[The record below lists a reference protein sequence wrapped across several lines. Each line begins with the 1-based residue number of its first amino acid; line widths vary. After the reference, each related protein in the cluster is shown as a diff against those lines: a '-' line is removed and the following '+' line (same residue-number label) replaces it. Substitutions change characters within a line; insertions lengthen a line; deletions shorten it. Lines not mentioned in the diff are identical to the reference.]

1 MFEKLAARLQ
11 TYVLVALVTLLS
23 AVFVLQFGG
32 PQAEGCTAGGTAFAA
47 KVDGETVS
55 AGEFGSL
62 YRFLGFNRAPTEQQ
76 RREQLWK
83 GVLDGLIERALLARE
98 ARELGF
104 HVSEDDVMLRM
115 AEDGTMRV
123 SLGVNAPYP
132 GGEVPIRGSITN
144 QDGDFDPERVRSFV
158 QYTLQRSVGEFTEAQ
173 VAEELAERMR
183 QTITTSVEVS
193 EREVWDAYVA
203 ENDRARIKHVRFSPS
218 YYREQLAPTADELDA
233 WVEAHPEEID
243 REYEQNSH
251 RYTNLEP
258 QVRARHILI
267 KASRDASEEVRG
279 AARTRA
285 EELLAR
291 IRAGADFAE
300 LARENS
306 EDTGSAR
313 RGGDLDY
320 NPRGRMVA
328 EFDETQFNLEVGEVS
343 DLVETTF
350 GFHIIK
356 VEGKREGDVPEDE
369 AKRELADRLYKDERA
384 KEMAHS
390 AAAAALEAL
399 SNGIVID
406 DIQAWIDRRERGE
419 PEPEP
424 TEEAQEEEEEGT
436 EDTADTEEE
445 EERNPLAPT
454 MRESMSFGRA
464 DNPIRG
470 PFDSGPL
477 VRDVFSRNLDNPRPD
492 EPLELGN
499 DFVIYQLTERTEA
512 NEEGYTDEVR
522 QRLRDGLLRAK
533 RDEALRSYITR
544 LRDEADRDGRIRI
557 KTFDMEVAVSG
568 NGSVVSDPAGVD
580 CGSDCTALYEFSE
593 MIQLTARPS
602 DGARFAG
609 WGGACSGSE
618 ETCIVTMT
626 EARSVSAR
634 FRGGSAAAP
643 SSMDSDAEEESDEEP
658 EEEEEPAEAEG

>member
-11 TYVLVALVTLLS
+11 SYVLVALVILLS

-132 GGEVPIRGSITN
+132 GGEVPIRGSISN

-193 EREVWDAYVA
+193 EGEVWDAYVA

-218 YYREQLAPTADELDA
+218 YYREQLAPTAEELDA

-267 KASRDASEEVRG
+267 KASRDASEEVRD

-384 KEMAHS
+384 KEMAQS

-424 TEEAQEEEEEGT
+424 TEEAEEEEEEGA
-436 EDTADTEEE
+436 EEEE

-544 LRDEADRDGRIRI
+544 LRDEAERDGRIRI

-568 NGSVVSDPAGVD
+568 NGGVVSDPAGVD

-593 MIQLTARPS
+593 MVQLTARPS

-626 EARSVSAR
+626 EARTVSAR
-634 FRGGSAAAP
+634 FRGGSAPAE
-643 SSMDSDAEEESDEEP
+643 SSMDSEEESSDEESSDEPEEAEEEQT
-658 EEEEEPAEAEG
+658 EAEG

>member
-1 MFEKLAARLQ
+1 M
-11 TYVLVALVTLLS
+11 
-23 AVFVLQFGG
+23 
-32 PQAEGCTAGGTAFAA
+32 
-47 KVDGETVS
+47 
-55 AGEFGSL
+55 
-62 YRFLGFNRAPTEQQ
+62 
-76 RREQLWK
+76 
-83 GVLDGLIERALLARE
+83 IERALLARE
-98 ARELGF
+98 AQELGF

-144 QDGDFDPERVRSFV
+144 QDGDFDPDRVRSFV

-183 QTITTSVEVS
+183 QTITTAVEVS

-218 YYREQLAPTADELDA
+218 YYREQLNPTAEELDA

-267 KASRDASEEVRG
+267 KASRDASEDVRD

-350 GFHIIK
+350 GFHIIQ
-356 VEGKREGDVPEDE
+356 G
-369 AKRELADRLYKDERA
+369 
-384 KEMAHS
+384 
-390 AAAAALEAL
+390 
-399 SNGIVID
+399 
-406 DIQAWIDRRERGE
+406 
-419 PEPEP
+419 
-424 TEEAQEEEEEGT
+424 
-436 EDTADTEEE
+436 
-445 EERNPLAPT
+445 
-454 MRESMSFGRA
+454 
-464 DNPIRG
+464 
-470 PFDSGPL
+470 
-477 VRDVFSRNLDNPRPD
+477 
-492 EPLELGN
+492 
-499 DFVIYQLTERTEA
+499 
-512 NEEGYTDEVR
+512 
-522 QRLRDGLLRAK
+522 
-533 RDEALRSYITR
+533 
-544 LRDEADRDGRIRI
+544 
-557 KTFDMEVAVSG
+557 
-568 NGSVVSDPAGVD
+568 
-580 CGSDCTALYEFSE
+580 
-593 MIQLTARPS
+593 
-602 DGARFAG
+602 
-609 WGGACSGSE
+609 
-618 ETCIVTMT
+618 
-626 EARSVSAR
+626 
-634 FRGGSAAAP
+634 
-643 SSMDSDAEEESDEEP
+643 
-658 EEEEEPAEAEG
+658 

>member
-47 KVDGETVS
+47 KVDGETIS

-83 GVLDGLIERALLARE
+83 GVLDGLIERTLLARQ
-98 ARELGF
+98 ARTLGF
-104 HVSEDDVMLRM
+104 HVSEDDVMLRL
-115 AEDGTMRV
+115 AEEGTMRV

-132 GGEVPIRGSITN
+132 GGEVPVRGSITN
-144 QDGDFDPERVRSFV
+144 QDGEFDPERVRSFV

-203 ENDRARIKHVRFSPS
+203 ESDRARIKHVRFSPS
-218 YYREQLAPTADELDA
+218 YYREQLAPSAAELDA

-243 REYEQNSH
+243 REYEQNQH

-267 KASRDASEEVRG
+267 KASQDAAEEVRA
-279 AARTRA
+279 AARARA
-285 EELLAR
+285 EDLLR
-291 IRAGADFAE
+291 RVRGGADFAE

-306 EDTGSAR
+306 EDPGSAR

-328 EFDETQFNLEVGEVS
+328 EFDETQFNLEIGEVS
-343 DLVETTF
+343 DVVETNF

-384 KEMAHS
+384 KEMAS
-390 AAAAALEAL
+390 DAASSALEAL
-399 SNGIVID
+399 RNGTPID
-406 DIQAWIDRRERGE
+406 DIQGWIDRRERGE

-424 TEEAQEEEEEGT
+424 AAEPEEEEE
-436 EDTADTEEE
+436 EESPDAEE

-477 VRDVFSRNLDNPRPD
+477 VRDVFSRNLDDPLPG

-512 NEEGYTDEVR
+512 TEEGFTDEVR

-533 RDEALRSYITR
+533 RDEALRTYITR
-544 LRDEADRDGRIRI
+544 LREEADRDGLIRI
-557 KTFDMEVAVSG
+557 KTFDLEVAVSG
-568 NGSVVSDPAGVD
+568 NGSVISDPSGVD
-580 CGSDCTALYEFSE
+580 CGTDCTAIYEFSE
-593 MIQLTARPS
+593 MVQLTARPS
-602 DGARFAG
+602 EGARFAG
-609 WGGACSGSE
+609 WSGGCTGSE

-626 EARSVSAR
+626 EARTVSAR
-634 FRGGSAAAP
+634 FRGGSAATP
-643 SSMDSDAEEESDEEP
+643 SDMSDSDMASEDDEAT
-658 EEEEEPAEAEG
+658 EEPAEDETESEE

>member
-11 TYVLVALVTLLS
+11 TYVLIALVTLLS

-47 KVDGETVS
+47 KVDGVTVS

-62 YRFLGFNRAPTEQQ
+62 YRFLGFNRAPIEQQ

-83 GVLDGLIERALLARE
+83 GVLDGLIERALLANQ

-104 HVSEDDVMLRM
+104 HVSEDDVMLRL

-132 GGEVPIRGSITN
+132 GGEVPVRGSITN
-144 QDGDFDPERVRSFV
+144 EDGDFDPERVRSFV

-193 EREVWDAYVA
+193 EREVWDAYVS
-203 ENDRARIKHVRFSPS
+203 ENDRARIKYVRFSPS
-218 YYREQLAPTADELDA
+218 YYREQLAPTAAELDA
-233 WVEAHPEEID
+233 WVAAHPEEID
-243 REYEQNSH
+243 REYEQNRH

-267 KASRDASEEVRG
+267 KASRDAAEDVRA

-285 EELLAR
+285 EGLLR
-291 IRAGADFAE
+291 QIRGGADFAT

-306 EDTGSAR
+306 EDPGSAR

-328 EFDETQFNLEVGEVS
+328 EFDETQFNLEVGQVS
-343 DLVETTF
+343 DVVETNF

-384 KEMAHS
+384 KTMARE
-390 AAAAALEAL
+390 AAAGALEAL
-399 SNGIVID
+399 SNGTPID
-406 DIQAWIDRRERGE
+406 DIQDWIDRRERGE

-424 TEEAQEEEEEGT
+424 TEAEPEEEEE
-436 EDTADTEEE
+436 ADPAEPE

-477 VRDVFSRNLDNPRPD
+477 VRDVFSRNLDDPRPA

-499 DFVIYQLTERTEA
+499 DYVIYQLTERTEA
-512 NEEGYTDEVR
+512 TEEDFTDEVR

-533 RDEALRSYITR
+533 RDEALRAYITR
-544 LRDEADRDGRIRI
+544 LRDQADREGRIRI
-557 KTFDMEVAVSG
+557 KTFDLEVAVSG
-568 NGSVVSDPAGVD
+568 NGSVISDPAGID
-580 CGSDCTALYEFSE
+580 CGGDCTAIYEFSE
-593 MIQLTARPS
+593 MVQLTARPS
-602 DGARFAG
+602 EGGRFAG
-609 WGGACSGSE
+609 WSGGCTGSD

-626 EARSVSAR
+626 EARTVSAR
-634 FRGGSAAAP
+634 FRGGEP
-643 SSMDSDAEEESDEEP
+643 VSMTSEMASDESEGDDEASEAPEDEPEP
-658 EEEEEPAEAEG
+658 EE

>member
-1 MFEKLAARLQ
+1 MK
-11 TYVLVALVTLLS
+11 S
-23 AVFVLQFGG
+23 ATWSR
-32 PQAEGCTAGGTAFAA
+32 PR
-47 KVDGETVS
+47 S
-55 AGEFGSL
+55 AS
-62 YRFLGFNRAPTEQQ
+62 T
-76 RREQLWK
+76 
-83 GVLDGLIERALLARE
+83 
-98 ARELGF
+98 
-104 HVSEDDVMLRM
+104 
-115 AEDGTMRV
+115 
-123 SLGVNAPYP
+123 
-132 GGEVPIRGSITN
+132 
-144 QDGDFDPERVRSFV
+144 SF
-158 QYTLQRSVGEFTEAQ
+158 
-173 VAEELAERMR
+173 
-183 QTITTSVEVS
+183 
-193 EREVWDAYVA
+193 
-203 ENDRARIKHVRFSPS
+203 
-218 YYREQLAPTADELDA
+218 
-233 WVEAHPEEID
+233 
-243 REYEQNSH
+243 
-251 RYTNLEP
+251 
-258 QVRARHILI
+258 
-267 KASRDASEEVRG
+267 
-279 AARTRA
+279 
-285 EELLAR
+285 
-291 IRAGADFAE
+291 
-300 LARENS
+300 
-306 EDTGSAR
+306 
-313 RGGDLDY
+313 
-320 NPRGRMVA
+320 
-328 EFDETQFNLEVGEVS
+328 
-343 DLVETTF
+343 
-350 GFHIIK
+350 K

-384 KEMAHS
+384 KEMAQS

-424 TEEAQEEEEEGT
+424 TEEAPEEEEEG
-436 EDTADTEEE
+436 EQEEE

-544 LRDEADRDGRIRI
+544 LRDEAERDGRIRI

-580 CGSDCTALYEFSE
+580 CGTDCTALYEFSE
-593 MIQLTARPS
+593 MIQLTARPT

-626 EARSVSAR
+626 EARTVSAR
-634 FRGGSAAAP
+634 FRGGSAAPA
-643 SSMDSDAEEESDEEP
+643 SMDSEESDEESSEEP
-658 EEEEEPAEAEG
+658 EEAEEEPTEAEG